1 MVISK
6 SRSPGPGCASS
17 SLLRNSSWVGLIG
30 VAQGTGTISSEL
42 GEFCKQHTSGSRLGA
57 SLLNK

>member
-6 SRSPGPGCASS
+6 SRSLGPGCASS
-17 SLLRNSSWVGLIG
+17 SLKNFSWVG
-30 VAQGTGTISSEL
+30 VVQGAGTISSGLE
-42 GEFCKQHTSGSRLGA
+42 EFCKQHTSGSRLSA